1 MQQRQVS
8 PDMQGFFA
16 PVYDPKES
24 MQSSQRE
31 KQSTVDEE
39 VSALMIALAYCTVL
53 ITNHEKPRRQGLRIE
68 FEVQFEGRGK
78 TYIG

>member
-1 MQQRQVS
+1 
-8 PDMQGFFA
+8 MQGFFA

-39 VSALMIALAYCTVL
+39 VSESQSKLTHWNSSYRKPCVTSL
-53 ITNHEKPRRQGLRIE
+53 IRPMS
-68 FEVQFEGRGK
+68 
-78 TYIG
+78 